1 MNWEK
6 PIFISITVIS
16 VSVQNKSSVSVMK
29 STVASWRRDSSAG
42 QARLNIAHR
51 DEDNMVKEQMLEEEM
66 REMQVELLKKMI
78 RAEVAGECVIM
89 FV

>member
-1 MNWEK
+1 
-6 PIFISITVIS
+6 
-16 VSVQNKSSVSVMK
+16 
-29 STVASWRRDSSAG
+29 
-42 QARLNIAHR
+42 
-51 DEDNMVKEQMLEEEM
+51 MVKEQMLEEEM